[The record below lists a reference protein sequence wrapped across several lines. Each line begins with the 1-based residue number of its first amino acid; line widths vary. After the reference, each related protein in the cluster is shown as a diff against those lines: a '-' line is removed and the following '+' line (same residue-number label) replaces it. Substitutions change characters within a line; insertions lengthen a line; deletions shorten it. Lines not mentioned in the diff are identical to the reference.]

1 LHHWFN
7 SPKLGKQQTWE
18 LDEAVISGVIGPG
31 RIAEAQEEASQQAAA
46 LQPVCQTLEPRSHQL
61 SDGLNMVKHGLS
73 EAKKTG
79 QIT

>member
-1 LHHWFN
+1 M
-7 SPKLGKQQTWE
+7 
-18 LDEAVISGVIGPG
+18 ISGVIGPG

-79 QIT
+79 QITGDPAYHPYIILTIPNKMTDVK